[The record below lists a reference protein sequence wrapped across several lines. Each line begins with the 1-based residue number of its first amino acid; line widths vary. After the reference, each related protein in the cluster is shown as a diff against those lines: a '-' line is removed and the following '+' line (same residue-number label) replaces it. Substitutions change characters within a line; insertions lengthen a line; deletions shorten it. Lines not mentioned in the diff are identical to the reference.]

1 MIMTRQIFLTVAL
14 LSAAL
19 SIHAVPAY
27 RGWQTKTQP
36 DGSTLQVRLNG
47 DEAYHF
53 YTNQAGEI
61 VREDADGYWHVVET
75 QPTEETVRARRAQ
88 AHRANRRRVGGINL
102 APRGLFILVNFFD
115 TCYHAGN
122 TQAQMDSMMN
132 AVNYTYGKAVGS
144 ARKYFIDQSGGKYKP
159 VFDVVGPVTLSKSA
173 AYYGSNDDEGND
185 LYPGDMV
192 VEACK
197 LAKTQFGVDFT
208 RYDND
213 HDGEIDFVYIIYAGK
228 GEADGGGDKTI
239 WPHNWNLSSARY
251 YENCTYSF
259 DECKVDG
266 LLIENYACSG
276 ELDGQTGARNG
287 IGTLCHEFSHVL
299 GLPDFYDTAY
309 GSNYTNKRTPGDWDI
324 MDSGSYNGDGH
335 CPPNYSVFE
344 KYFFGWTS
352 PVNPGDDGQELT
364 LYAAGSGQ
372 YQAYQV
378 NAAGTLQPAATEGL
392 NYYIENRQKTG
403 WDKYLPGH
411 GLLVWYVNYSEE
423 VWDANKPNNTA
434 TYPRYTIESATGFR
448 TNIGSARDPFPGTA
462 YVTSWTG
469 IEGKPL
475 KDIRE
480 ENGVV
485 TLTYKDVFL
494 GYTVRWVVNGETI
507 ESRVYTQQGEA
518 LQLPTAPVTPCEG
531 MRFAGWTTDSD
542 YHDPFVLPE
551 DFFADT
557 AGMTVTNHATYYAVF
572 E

>member
-115 TCYHAGN
+115 TCYHTGN

-144 ARKYFIDQSGGKYKP
+144 ARKYFVDQSGGKYKP
-159 VFDVVGPVTLSKSA
+159 AFDVVGPVTLSKGA
-173 AYYGSNDDEGND
+173 AYYGANDEEGND
-185 LYPGDMV
+185 VCPGDMV

-213 HDGEIDFVYIIYAGK
+213 HNGEIDFVYIIYAGK
-228 GEADGGGDKTI
+228 GEADGGGNNTI

-251 YENCTYSF
+251 FDNCTYTL

-335 CPPNYSVFE
+335 CPPNYSAFE

-364 LYAAGSGQ
+364 LYAAGTAQ
-372 YQAYQV
+372 YQACQV
-378 NAAGTLQPAATEGL
+378 NAAGTLQPATTEGL

-411 GLLVWYVNYSEE
+411 GLLVWYVDYSEE
-423 VWDANKPNNTA
+423 VWDANKSNNTA
-434 TYPRYTIESATGFR
+434 SFPRYTIESATGFR
-448 TNIGSARDPFPGTA
+448 TGIGSTRDPFPGTA

-469 IEGKPL
+469 IQGKPL

-494 GYTVRWVVNGETI
+494 GYTVRWVANGETI
-507 ESRVYTQQGEA
+507 ESRVYTQKGEA

>member
-1 MIMTRQIFLTVAL
+1 MERQIFLAATL
-14 LSAAL
+14 LLAA
-19 SIHAVPAY
+19 IHTHAVPAY

-36 DGSTLQVRLNG
+36 DGSTIEVRLNG

-53 YTNQAGEI
+53 YTNHDGDM
-61 VREDADGYWHVVET
+61 VSKDAHGYWQVVET
-75 QPTEETVRARRAQ
+75 QPTVEAVRARRAK
-88 AHRANRRRVGGINL
+88 AHRAGRRRVGGINL

-115 TCYHAGN
+115 TRYQAEN
-122 TQAQMDSMMN
+122 TRAQMDSMMN
-132 AVNYTYGKAVGS
+132 ALNYTYGKAVGS
-144 ARKYFIDQSGGKYKP
+144 ARKYFIDQSGGRYTP

-173 AYYGSNDDEGND
+173 TYYGSNDEDGND
-185 LYPGDMV
+185 LKPGDMV

-228 GEADGGGDKTI
+228 GEADGGGDETI

-251 YENCTYSF
+251 YENCTYSLE
-259 DECKVDG
+259 ECKVDG

-276 ELDGQTGARNG
+276 ELDGQTGTRNG

-309 GSNYTNKRTPGDWDI
+309 GSNYTNKRTPGSWDI

-335 CPPNYSVFE
+335 CPPNYSAFE

-352 PVNPGDDGQELT
+352 PVNPGSEGQELT
-364 LYAAGSGQ
+364 LHAAGTDL
-372 YQAYQV
+372 YQAYQI
-378 NAAGTLQPAATEGL
+378 NASDALQPATTEGV
-392 NYYIENRQKTG
+392 NYYIENRQQTG

-411 GLLVWYVNYSEE
+411 GLLVWYVNYSGDM
-423 VWDANKPNNTA
+423 WDANKPNNTA
-434 TYPRYTIESATGFR
+434 SYPCYTIESATGFR
-448 TNIGSARDPFPGTA
+448 TNIGSSRDPFPGTA
-462 YVTSWTG
+462 YVTAWTG
-469 IEGKPL
+469 IQGKPL

-480 ENGVV
+480 ESGVV
-485 TLTYKDVFL
+485 TLTYKDIFL
-494 GYTVRWVVNGETI
+494 GYTVRWVANGETV
-507 ESRVYTQQGEA
+507 ESRVYMQKGEA

-531 MRFAGWTTDSD
+531 SRLIGWTTEPD

-557 AGMTVTNHATYYAVF
+557 EGMTVTKHITYYAVF